1 MTYALAV
8 RPAPGHPGDFN
19 VFFNVGSQYNGI
31 KKDAQGNILYDANGV
46 AIPDPTIGHVSA
58 SGLLTATL
66 DGDSIYM
73 VTLHDNGGTPVLS
86 ALTKIATGLRNAAS
100 MAIDPATG
108 DLLYA
113 DNGID
118 GTDGGNEAYS
128 TDTLHRI
135 AAAASGSPS

>member
-1 MTYALAV
+1 M
-8 RPAPGHPGDFN
+8 
-19 VFFNVGSQYNGI
+19 
-31 KKDAQGNILYDANGV
+31 
-46 AIPDPTIGHVSA
+46 
-58 SGLLTATL
+58 LT
-66 DGDSIYM
+66 G
-73 VTLHDNGGTPVLS
+73 
-86 ALTKIATGLRNAAS
+86 LTKVATGLRNAAS

-135 AAAASGSPS
+135 AAARHRQDRARLTASLTATR